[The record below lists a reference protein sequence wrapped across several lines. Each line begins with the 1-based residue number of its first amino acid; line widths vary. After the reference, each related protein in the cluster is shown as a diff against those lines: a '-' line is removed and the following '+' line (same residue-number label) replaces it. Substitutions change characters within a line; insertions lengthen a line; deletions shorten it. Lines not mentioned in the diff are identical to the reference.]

1 MIVYNIHGVLY
12 HHLLRIWNVLLSR
25 YIIWLVLYCSKE
37 TEFLVVQV
45 VAHEVSH
52 SWTGNLVTN
61 KTWEEFWLVIIA
73 RQLTEVLQSSNEC
86 CQ

>member
-1 MIVYNIHGVLY
+1 MVFMPSFIENLE
-12 HHLLRIWNVLLSR
+12 LLSR
-25 YIIWLVLYCSKE
+25 CIFWLVLYCSKE

-73 RQLTEVLQSSNEC
+73 RQLTEVLQYSNEC